1 MHVSLSGY
9 YCCSVFSN
17 VLDALE
23 PSPFI
28 NASLFLLSCY
38 TNHRGTKTAVFPNT
52 FFFFKIKQL
61 FIFYPTALIP
71 SPKDSNTNSWGTWL
85 WTDSLSPSFSEVKSI
100 FLSDFQSV
108 FIGPDLPAFVLTQG
122 KFYSAGSSVS
132 HASWPLVNLPYFN
145 TCHGHHSS
153 LRSSPSPNIQA
164 HSRPYINNAS
174 MRARN

>member
-52 FFFFKIKQL
+52 FFLKNKTTIYILPYSVNTITKRLKHEFLGNLAMDRFLVTIFQWSKVHFSLWFPKRCYWAWFAFLRSHTGKVL
-61 FIFYPTALIP
+61 FSRLF
-71 SPKDSNTNSWGTWL
+71 
-85 WTDSLSPSFSEVKSI
+85 SLSCKLTPNEPTI
-100 FLSDFQSV
+100 FQYLSWTPLQLKV
-108 FIGPDLPAFVLTQG
+108 F
-122 KFYSAGSSVS
+122 
-132 HASWPLVNLPYFN
+132 AS
-145 TCHGHHSS
+145 
-153 LRSSPSPNIQA
+153 IQA